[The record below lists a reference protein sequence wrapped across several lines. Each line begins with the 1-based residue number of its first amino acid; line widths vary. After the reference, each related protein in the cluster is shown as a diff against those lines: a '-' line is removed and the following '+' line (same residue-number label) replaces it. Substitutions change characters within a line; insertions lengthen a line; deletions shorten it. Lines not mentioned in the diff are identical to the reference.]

1 MPAGIVIDTA
11 SPCIG
16 VAAFDADGRL
26 FFHWSKRIVAGADGA
41 LSPALAE
48 AVRVLGPGDLAIAAV
63 VGPGAFTGLRVGLA
77 HALGL
82 AEARGCGLIPVSS
95 LLVRAMPWRGFS
107 SVLSLLD
114 AKKGRVYA
122 QRFDVSGGMPVPLDE
137 ARDVDPASLEFPR
150 HTLATGEGAEVYRS
164 LVLDRDAL
172 VAPGAGESALEHAGA
187 LLGLPA
193 VDPATVRPFYVREPD
208 AKPRALPGGTLVQS

>member
-1 MPAGIVIDTA
+1 MPAGLVIDTA

-16 VAAFDADGRL
+16 VAAFDGDGRMV
-26 FFHWSKRIVAGADGA
+26 FQWSQRIVAGADGA

-48 AVRVLGPGDLAIAAV
+48 AVRQVGPGEFAVAAV
-63 VGPGAFTGLRVGLA
+63 IGPGAFTGVRVGLA

-95 LLVRAMPWRGFS
+95 LLLRALPWRGFP
-107 SVLSLLD
+107 SVLVLLD

-122 QRFDVSGGMPVPLDE
+122 QRFDFSGAMPVPVDE
-137 ARDVDPASLEFPR
+137 PRDVDPASLEFPR

-164 LVLDRDAL
+164 LLLDRDAL
-172 VAPGAGESALEHAGA
+172 IAPGASDSALEHAAA
-187 LLGLPA
+187 LLRLPA
-193 VDPATVRPFYVREPD
+193 VDPASVRPLYLREPD
-208 AKPRALPGGTLVQS
+208 AKPPSFPGGTLVQS